1 MRALANLLSNSYKYT
16 DSGGASIKLALKD
29 GSAVVTIRDS
39 GGGMPAELVAALNG
53 GTTTRIRADE
63 NDQGTG
69 SGFGSARRIIETLR
83 GSHQTATSRA
93 DGTEIRIT
101 LPAAFASVTP
111 VSAEALQSQLD
122 GWTLLD
128 FDDRTA
134 FEAGLKTSGAPRT
147 IALTYDDPTVTRGR
161 PKIVSASGRER
172 VGQVVMSPVVAA
184 PYKKKK

>member
-1 MRALANLLSNSYKYT
+1 
-16 DSGGASIKLALKD
+16 
-29 GSAVVTIRDS
+29 
-39 GGGMPAELVAALNG
+39 MPAELVAALND

-83 GSHQTATSRA
+83 GSLKIVASSA

-128 FDDRTA
+128 FDARTA
-134 FEAGLKTSGAPRT
+134 FEAGLKTRPAPRP
-147 IALTYDDPTVTRGR
+147 IAPHRDPN
-161 PKIVSASGRER
+161 K
-172 VGQVVMSPVVAA
+172 
-184 PYKKKK
+184 